1 MKENDIKNAG
11 KALTI
16 TTVLTL
22 FIATFEMVNALRFY
36 KPGMNLLDI
45 ASYVQANR
53 WIFAFT
59 FIFANLVLFPS
70 ALFFVSGICKEMTL
84 QEVLLRKV

>member
-22 FIATFEMVNALRFY
+22 FIATFEMVDAPL
-36 KPGMNLLDI
+36 NLNLSLFI
-45 ASYVQANR
+45 AGN
-53 WIFAFT
+53 
-59 FIFANLVLFPS
+59 
-70 ALFFVSGICKEMTL
+70 
-84 QEVLLRKV
+84 LRKEFPAGAIVAVHG

>member
-11 KALTI
+11 KAIAI
-16 TTVLTL
+16 TTTLTL

-36 KPGMNLLDI
+36 KQGMNLLDI
-45 ASYVQANR
+45 ASYVQANK

-59 FIFANLVLFPS
+59 FIFGNLVLFPS
-70 ALFFVSGICKEMTL
+70 ALVSL
-84 QEVLLRKV
+84 

>member
-1 MKENDIKNAG
+1 MIILPSLKHCILTAG
-11 KALTI
+11 TEGGGI
-16 TTVLTL
+16 S
-22 FIATFEMVNALRFY
+22 TFEMVNALRFY
-36 KPGMNLLDI
+36 KTGMNLLDI

-70 ALFFVSGICKEMTL
+70 ALFFVNGICKEMTL